1 LLQGTIRENLDPFY
15 EMTDDQVKSIVK
27 SINLE
32 AKIYGL
38 KDGLQTKI
46 KETNNVFSVGEK

>member
-38 KDGLQTKI
+38 KDGIQTKI
-46 KETNNVFSVGEK
+46 KETNNIFSVGEK

>member
-1 LLQGTIRENLDPFY
+1 
-15 EMTDDQVKSIVK
+15 MTDDQVKSIIK

-38 KDGLQTKI
+38 KEGLQTKI
-46 KETNNVFSVGEK
+46 KETNNIFSVGEK